1 MLRVGLTGGYATG
14 KSLVA
19 AELERLGCHL
29 IYADKLGH
37 AVLSPDGAAYH
48 PALDVFG
55 REILNPDGII
65 DRRKLASIVFDSPE
79 LLEKLTALV
88 HPAVFTLEERMM
100 ADFAARDPNGITV
113 IEAAILIEAQ
123 RHTLF
128 DRLVLT
134 TCSIETQIARGMKRD
149 GLTREQVIARLEKQ
163 MPLEEKR
170 RFAHYVIDTDG
181 PKDMTLRRV
190 EAVFHDLQKL
200 AEAGGE

>member
-1 MLRVGLTGGYATG
+1 MLKVGLTGGYATG

-37 AVLSPDGAAYH
+37 AALSPDGAAYQ
-48 PALDVFG
+48 PALALFG
-55 REILNPDGII
+55 REILTPDGTI
-65 DRRKLASIVFDSPE
+65 DRRKLASIVFGSPE

-88 HPAVFTLEERMM
+88 HPAVFALEEKML
-100 ADFAARDPNGITV
+100 ADFAVRDPHGIAV

-128 DRLVLT
+128 DKVLLT
-134 TCSIETQIARGMKRD
+134 SCSVETQIARGMKRD

-163 MPLEEKR
+163 MPLEQKK

-181 PKDMTLRRV
+181 PKEATLRRV
-190 EAVFHDLQKL
+190 ETVFGELKKL
-200 AEAGGE
+200 AGERRA